1 MSKLEQVFVDQQAFV
16 GFVVAGDPSL
26 DATVDNILALA
37 AGGADLVE
45 VGIPFS
51 DPVAD
56 GPVIAAADKRAL
68 DRQVTTDDVF
78 NVIRRVREQSDVPLV
93 FLTYVNL
100 VYQVGYREFC
110 RRCAELNVAG
120 MIIPDLPYE
129 EQAELLAATQE
140 FNLDLVQLIA
150 PTSQARI
157 KKIAE
162 RATGFIY
169 LVSSMGTTG
178 TRDEFQT
185 DLQAVI
191 TEIRRYTYTP
201 VAIGFGIHTPEQAH
215 AMIQVADGVIVGSQI
230 VDLIAKAGTQAPEQ
244 LTAYVR
250 EMKQAVA
257 K

>member
-1 MSKLEQVFVDQQAFV
+1 MSKVKQIFANHKAFV

-37 AGGADLVE
+37 AGGADLIE
-45 VGIPFS
+45 IGIPFS

-78 NVIRRVREQSDVPLV
+78 AVIRRVREQSNVPLV
-93 FLTYVNL
+93 FLTYANL
-100 VYQVGYREFC
+100 VYQVGYQEFC

-129 EQAELLAATQE
+129 EQDELLAATQE
-140 FNLDLVQLIA
+140 FDLDLIQLVA
-150 PTSQARI
+150 PTSKSRI
-157 KKIAE
+157 KKIAQ

-169 LVSSMGTTG
+169 VVSSMGTTG
-178 TRDEFQT
+178 TRDNFQT
-185 DLQAVI
+185 DLRAV
-191 TEIRRYTYTP
+191 TDEIRQYTDTP

-215 AMIQVADGVIVGSQI
+215 AMSQVADGVIVGSQI
-230 VDLIAKAGTQAPEQ
+230 VELIEKAGDQAPEQ

-250 EMKQAVA
+250 EMKRAID
-257 K
+257 